1 MSDDPERA
9 DDKPE
14 PTTRDEAVA
23 DFLDDAETVLSEY
36 SQGYMDA
43 DDALSRLTS
52 DVDDLRA
59 EYEATDAAD
68 ASGE

>member
-1 MSDDPERA
+1 MSDDPDRA
-9 DDKPE
+9 ADAPE
-14 PTTRDEAVA
+14 PTTQDEAVEN
-23 DFLDDAETVLSEY
+23 FLDDAETVLSEY

-59 EYEATDAAD
+59 EYESTGEAD
-68 ASGE
+68 AEE